1 VNTWAV
7 AIPGKPVPK
16 GRPRFAR
23 GRAYTPKE
31 TIDYEKRIAAAW
43 LEKYPTLFIEPDV
56 RIVFHVEAYSKTAG
70 RADVDNY
77 LKIALD
83 GTQGIIFNNDAQV
96 WSAKA
101 TKVKVD
107 TPEEEFLRICVIV
120 NDY

>member
-1 VNTWAV
+1 MITYAV

-23 GRAYTPKE
+23 GRTYTPQT
-31 TIDYEKRIAAAW
+31 TIDYERKIRDAW
-43 LEKYPTLFIEPDV
+43 LEKYPALFIEKDV
-56 RIVFHVEAYSKTAG
+56 KLVVHVEAYSKTAA

-77 LKIALD
+77 LKSALD
-83 GTQGIIFNNDAQV
+83 GTQGTIFGDDAQV

-107 TPEEEFLRICVIV
+107 TPEQEFLRICVIV

>member
-1 VNTWAV
+1 MNTWAV

-23 GRAYTPKE
+23 GRTYTPQE
-31 TIDYEKRIAAAW
+31 TIDYERRIALAW
-43 LEKYPTLFIEPDV
+43 NEKYPTLFLEKDV
-56 RIVFHVEAYSKTAG
+56 RIIVHVEAYSKTAG

-83 GTQGIIFNNDAQV
+83 GTQGTIFANDNQV

-120 NDY
+120 H

>member
-1 VNTWAV
+1 MITYAV

-23 GRAYTPKE
+23 GRTYTPQT
-31 TIDYEKRIAAAW
+31 TIDYERKIRDAW
-43 LEKYPTLFIEPDV
+43 LEKYPTLFIEKDV
-56 RIVFHVEAYSKTAG
+56 RLVVHVEAYSKTAA

-77 LKIALD
+77 LKSALD
-83 GTQGIIFNNDAQV
+83 GTQGTIFSDDAQV

-107 TPEEEFLRICVIV
+107 TPEQEFLRICVIV